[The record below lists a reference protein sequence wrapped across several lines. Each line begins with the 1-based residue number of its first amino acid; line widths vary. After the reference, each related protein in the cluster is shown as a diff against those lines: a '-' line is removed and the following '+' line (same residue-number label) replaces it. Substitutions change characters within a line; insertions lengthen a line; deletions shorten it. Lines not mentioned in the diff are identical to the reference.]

1 MISCTTPIVKYQKN
15 VYKNFVMPDEIYT
28 GYNLP
33 TVIQT
38 GRTHQKRLP
47 HRRWCNSL
55 FLSWYDE

>member
-28 GYNLP
+28 GYNLSP
-33 TVIQT
+33 VIQT
-38 GRTHQKRLP
+38 GRIHQKRLP

-55 FLSWYDE
+55 FLS

>member
-28 GYNLP
+28 DNTLP

-38 GRTHQKRLP
+38 GRTYQKRLP